1 MRVFVDYDGTITD
14 RDTFDL
20 LVDVFAGR
28 DAWTEFDRK
37 LKAGAM
43 TLRQALAAQAAL
55 LRCTL
60 EEADEAV
67 ATMTRFDPSFAP
79 FVERC
84 ERESTPV
91 AILSCGLGPLI
102 ERALQRNGL
111 AHVPLLA
118 NGAQPHHEGWRM
130 EFVDSSHAGHDK
142 AAAVKAAHESGEEVA
157 YVGDGI
163 SDFEAALAADRRF
176 ARRGHSLEAHLSE
189 RGVPFVAFDS
199 FADVERALFG
209 IHQSEQH
216 ADRMDQPAAPTE
228 SKE

>member
-1 MRVFVDYDGTITD
+1 MQVFVDYDGTITD

-28 DAWTEFDRK
+28 DAWTHLDRQ
-37 LKAGAM
+37 LKAGAL

-55 LRCTL
+55 LRCSL

-67 ATMTRFDPSFAP
+67 AVMTRFDPSFAP
-79 FVERC
+79 FVQRC
-84 ERESTPV
+84 EREDTPV

-111 AHVPLLA
+111 AHVPLIA
-118 NGAQPHHEGWRM
+118 NGAQPDRDGWRM

-142 AAAVKAAHESGEEVA
+142 AAAVRAAHERGEVVA

-163 SDFEAALAADRRF
+163 SDFEAALVADRRF
-176 ARRGHSLEAHLSE
+176 ARRGHSLEVHLSE
-189 RGVPFVAFDS
+189 RGVPFAAFDS
-199 FADVERALFG
+199 FGDVERALFG
-209 IHQSEQH
+209 
-216 ADRMDQPAAPTE
+216 
-228 SKE
+228 

>member
-1 MRVFVDYDGTITD
+1 VRVFVDYDGTITD

-28 DAWTEFDRK
+28 DAWTHLDRQ
-37 LKAGAM
+37 LKAGAL

-55 LRCTL
+55 LRCTF

-67 ATMTRFDPSFAP
+67 AAMTSFDPTFAG
-79 FVERC
+79 FVQRC
-84 ERESTPV
+84 EREGATI

-102 ERALQRNGL
+102 ERALERNGL

-118 NGAQPHHEGWRM
+118 NGAQAHSEGWRM

-142 AAAVKAAHESGEEVA
+142 AASVRAARDRGELVA

-163 SDFEAALAADRRF
+163 SDFEAALIADRRF
-176 ARRGHSLEAHLSE
+176 ARRGHSLEVHLSE

-209 IHQSEQH
+209 
-216 ADRMDQPAAPTE
+216 
-228 SKE
+228 